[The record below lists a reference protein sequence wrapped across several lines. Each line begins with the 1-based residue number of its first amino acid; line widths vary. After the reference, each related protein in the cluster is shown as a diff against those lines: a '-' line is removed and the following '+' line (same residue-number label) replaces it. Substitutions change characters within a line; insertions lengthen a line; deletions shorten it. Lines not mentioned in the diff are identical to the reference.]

1 MKQGRKIKIEAL
13 EKSVNIS
20 VKYPEFNHSI
30 CLKGNI
36 DRVDLCDGSR
46 RIIDYKTSKVTQ
58 TDLNLV
64 DWNQITKDYK
74 AHSKSFQVLMYTYIL
89 NQADNNLSPFE
100 AGIISFKNLK
110 AGVLKFTKKD
120 KAGRGAMKQTQITK
134 EFLDFFEIELKA
146 LLLELFDIEKEFIE
160 KEI

>member
-1 MKQGRKIKIEAL
+1 
-13 EKSVNIS
+13 
-20 VKYPEFNHSI
+20 
-30 CLKGNI
+30 
-36 DRVDLCDGSR
+36 
-46 RIIDYKTSKVTQ
+46 
-58 TDLNLV
+58 
-64 DWNQITKDYK
+64 
-74 AHSKSFQVLMYTYIL
+74 MYTYIL